1 MGKNT
6 KLAIEK
12 SYPGW
17 KPIAEKYFTFP
28 DDFDLNKFRK
38 IQIDFAKQVYSI

>member
-28 DDFDLNKFRK
+28 DEIDLSKFRK
-38 IQIDFAKQVYSI
+38 IQTNFAKLVYSI